1 MEEYNLGRFVEAQD
15 HLTIYGP
22 SVFDQAMKEI
32 ADGGLKIH
40 CWIRYL
46 YPQMKGLGTSRV
58 TNFYG
63 INGRDEAKAYLNHPL
78 LRKRL
83 IDICELLLNNERT
96 VYEIFEQ
103 DAMRI
108 RSCVLL
114 FASVSDIPVFHQLKA
129 KYQW

>member
-1 MEEYNLGRFVEAQD
+1 MEDFNLDRFIEAQD

-22 SVFDQAMKEI
+22 SAYDQAMKEI
-32 ADGGLKIH
+32 ANGGLRIH

-46 YPQMKGLGTSRV
+46 YPQMKGLGTSKV

-63 INGRDEAKAYLNHPL
+63 VNGREEAKAYLNHPV

-83 IDICELLLNNERT
+83 INICELLLNNERT

>member
-1 MEEYNLGRFVEAQD
+1 MEDFNLDRFIEAQD

-22 SVFDQAMKEI
+22 SAYDQAMKEI
-32 ADGGLKIH
+32 ANGGLRIH

-46 YPQMKGLGTSRV
+46 YPPMKGLGTSKV

-63 INGRDEAKAYLNHPL
+63 VNGREEAKAYLNHPV

-83 IDICELLLNNERT
+83 INICELLLNNERT

>member
-1 MEEYNLGRFVEAQD
+1 MEDFNLDRFIEAQD

-22 SVFDQAMKEI
+22 SAYDQAMKEI
-32 ADGGLKIH
+32 ANGGLRIH

-46 YPQMKGLGTSRV
+46 YPQMKGLGTSKV

-63 INGRDEAKAYLNHPL
+63 VNGREEAKAYLNHPV

-83 IDICELLLNNERT
+83 INICELLLNNERT

-114 FASVSDIPVFHQLKA
+114 FASVSDITVFHQLKA

>member
-1 MEEYNLGRFVEAQD
+1 MEDFNLDRFIEAQD

-22 SVFDQAMKEI
+22 SAYDQAMKEI
-32 ADGGLKIH
+32 ANGGLRIH

-46 YPQMKGLGTSRV
+46 YPQMKGLGTSKV

-63 INGRDEAKAYLNHPL
+63 VNGREEAKAYLNHPV
-78 LRKRL
+78 LRIRL

-114 FASVSDIPVFHQLKA
+114 FASVSDISVFHRLKE

>member
-1 MEEYNLGRFVEAQD
+1 MNNLNRFLEAQN
-15 HLTIYGP
+15 HITKYGNSIYEQ
-22 SVFDQAMKEI
+22 SLQE
-32 ADGGLKIH
+32 LKKGYLSIH

-46 YPQMKGLGTSRV
+46 FPQMKGLGISKV

-63 INGRDEAKAYLNHPL
+63 INGREEAKAYLNHPV
-78 LRKRL
+78 LRIRL

-114 FASVSDIPVFHQLKA
+114 FASVSDISVFHQLKE